1 MTDAAAPLLICPQT
15 GRRLTM
21 PLQSARSLPGVPS
34 GPAAGHAD
42 APAFDA
48 GVPVAPRR
56 SRKARLLRVAALV
69 TAVAALG
76 TAAATLPLHEIQDAA
91 RSLGWAAALVMAG
104 VGALLLAVLVP
115 RTAISLA
122 CGALLGPALGF
133 TAAITAA
140 MLAATITYFAGR
152 WAGHGLLAARVGGR
166 LHRLDGWLSQRGFS
180 AVLLVRL
187 LPLAPFGLMGYA
199 YGTTSVRRHHYLL
212 GTLVAST
219 PSAFSYSILGAAV
232 MTPGD
237 VNPITFI
244 PAVCG
249 VVLTSTIVYRWRR
262 ASRRTAAD

>member
-1 MTDAAAPLLICPQT
+1 M
-15 GRRLTM
+15 
-21 PLQSARSLPGVPS
+21 
-34 GPAAGHAD
+34 
-42 APAFDA
+42 
-48 GVPVAPRR
+48 
-56 SRKARLLRVAALV
+56 AALV
-69 TAVAALG
+69 AVVAALG
-76 TAAATLPLHEIQDAA
+76 ASAATLPLHEIQDAA

-152 WAGHGLLAARVGGR
+152 WAGHGLLASRVGGR
-166 LHRLDGWLSQRGFS
+166 LHRLDGWLSRRGFS

-219 PSAFSYSILGAAV
+219 PSAFSYSVLGAAV

-237 VNPITFI
+237 VNPVTFV

-249 VVLTSTIVYRWRR
+249 VLLTSTIVYRWRR
-262 ASRRTAAD
+262 ASRRAAVPA